1 MAVEAQRR
9 GGRRSKGDRRYFGTR
24 VAMPVAEKLEEAA
37 AATGVSISDFIADA
51 VGERLR
57 SIDLSKIEH
66 QGELPIG
73 RMAS

>member
-37 AATGVSISDFIADA
+37 KASGLSISDFIAVA
-51 VGERLR
+51 VEKSLG
-57 SIDLSKIEH
+57 SIDVSQIDH
-66 QGELPIG
+66 QQELPIG